1 MKLNFNKN
9 GGYVTAIAQDYNTG
23 QVLMVGHANK
33 AAVETAL
40 QTGLATWWSMSRN
53 ELWTKGLTSGD
64 TLKLKQVRTDC
75 DRDAILY
82 LVEPQGTGGACHV
95 EGWFSCFG
103 SGVGLSHETLFV
115 QKPTQPERLWSAVLL
130 EEETMIQ
137 GRKEADSSDSH
148 TAKSLGEPISRIAQ
162 KIGEEGLE
170 VALALTDPD
179 QDNQTVINEAADLLY
194 RLQIGLA
201 KSNISWSKI
210 EAEIRRRRK

>member
-75 DRDAILY
+75 DRDAIL
-82 LVEPQGTGGACHV
+82 
-95 EGWFSCFG
+95 
-103 SGVGLSHETLFV
+103 
-115 QKPTQPERLWSAVLL
+115 
-130 EEETMIQ
+130 
-137 GRKEADSSDSH
+137 
-148 TAKSLGEPISRIAQ
+148 
-162 KIGEEGLE
+162 
-170 VALALTDPD
+170 
-179 QDNQTVINEAADLLY
+179 
-194 RLQIGLA
+194 
-201 KSNISWSKI
+201 
-210 EAEIRRRRK
+210 

>member
-82 LVEPQGTGGACHV
+82 LVEPQGTGELAMWKV
-95 EGWFSCFG
+95 G
-103 SGVGLSHETLFV
+103 SAALV
-115 QKPTQPERLWSAVLL
+115 
-130 EEETMIQ
+130 
-137 GRKEADSSDSH
+137 
-148 TAKSLGEPISRIAQ
+148 
-162 KIGEEGLE
+162 
-170 VALALTDPD
+170 VAW
-179 QDNQTVINEAADLLY
+179 
-194 RLQIGLA
+194 GLA
-201 KSNISWSKI
+201 MKPCLCKNQLSQNVCGRPFYLK
-210 EAEIRRRRK
+210 KKL